1 MLLTKMR
8 KLLAGIREKV
18 AGFLLWLYFKLGG
31 DKDMAMIYVALI
43 TKGLKA
49 FHEVPEVQMA
59 AVAQLLIDVDCG
71 YLIDVEEYQPKEG
84 AAE

>member
-1 MLLTKMR
+1 
-8 KLLAGIREKV
+8 
-18 AGFLLWLYFKLGG
+18 
-31 DKDMAMIYVALI
+31 MAMIYVALI